1 MLFRDVANLIA
12 VASAEDSDGY
22 DTTTETRT
30 EVFVD
35 VKSVTREEFYR
46 SMQAGKEL
54 VIAFYIRACDYDG
67 QSRIEHGGKQYKIV
81 RTYTKDGEI
90 MELNCSEY
98 KGDKP

>member
-22 DTTTETRT
+22 DTTIETRT

-54 VIAFYIRACDYDG
+54 VIAFDIRACDYDG
-67 QSRIEHGGKQYKIV
+67 QSRIEHSGKQYKIV
-81 RTYTKDGEI
+81 RAYTYFPI
-90 MELNCSEY
+90 
-98 KGDKP
+98 

>member
-1 MLFRDVANLIA
+1 MRFRDVAELIT
-12 VASAEDSDGY
+12 VTTTEDKDGY
-22 DTTTETRT
+22 DTSIESFV

-54 VIAFYIRACDYDG
+54 VRSFDIRACDYDG
-67 QSRIEHGGKQYKIV
+67 QPRIKYDGKQYKIV
-81 RTYTKDGEI
+81 RAYTKDGEI